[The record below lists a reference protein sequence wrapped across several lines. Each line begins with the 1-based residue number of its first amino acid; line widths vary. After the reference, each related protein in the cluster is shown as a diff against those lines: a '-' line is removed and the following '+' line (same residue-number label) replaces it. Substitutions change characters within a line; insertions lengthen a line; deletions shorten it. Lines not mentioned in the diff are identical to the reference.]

1 MISKRSKTAAVDKSL
16 LNYYIKVLNSGHTL
30 YTIYIHS
37 LLKRGVV
44 CRNPPFTKL
53 RGNEA

>member
-16 LNYYIKVLNSGHTL
+16 LNYCIKVLNSVHA
-30 YTIYIHS
+30 IHHIPS
-37 LLKRGVV
+37 LLKRGVL